1 MMSYR
6 GCPTLEPRC
15 EDARSAR
22 AQKKLPWPFH
32 IRNLSLKA
40 IIVSAQDTGT
50 LEVKCHQACLSGV

>member
-15 EDARSAR
+15 EDTRSA
-22 AQKKLPWPFH
+22 LPWPFH